1 MLLRKKI
8 VGLMALGASTLLPQ
22 TGLTLSATTHTVYY
36 ADQQGWQAEN
46 TLVHVWSRSE
56 QGVDKPYKAWD
67 ANESMTAT
75 DKYLSF
81 DGRYIPLYSYQFD
94 WDMEPSGV
102 IFHSTAGIQTADYG
116 FVEGGTYLFVAKGG
130 DPSTALV
137 PDPVIIDKAEL
148 P

>member
-1 MLLRKKI
+1 
-8 VGLMALGASTLLPQ
+8 MALGASTLLPQ

-46 TLVHVWSRSE
+46 TLVYVWSRSE

-75 DKYLSF
+75 DKYLSL
-81 DGRYIPLYSYQFD
+81 DGRYIPLYSYEFD

-116 FVEGGTYLFVAKGG
+116 FVEGAHIFSWLKVETPRPLLS
-130 DPSTALV
+130 P
-137 PDPVIIDKAEL
+137 IR
-148 P
+148 

>member
-8 VGLMALGASTLLPQ
+8 AGLMALGASILLPQ

-46 TLVHVWSRSE
+46 TLVYVWSRSE

-75 DKYLSF
+75 DKYLSL
-81 DGRYIPLYSYQFD
+81 DGRYIPLYSYEFD

-116 FVEGGTYLFVAKGG
+116 FVEGAHIFSWLKVETPRPLLS
-130 DPSTALV
+130 P
-137 PDPVIIDKAEL
+137 IR
-148 P
+148 

>member
-8 VGLMALGASTLLPQ
+8 AGLMALGASTLLPQ

-46 TLVHVWSRSE
+46 TLVYVWSRSE

-75 DKYLSF
+75 DKYLSL
-81 DGRYIPLYSYQFD
+81 DGRYIPLYSYEFD

-116 FVEGGTYLFVAKGG
+116 FVEGAHIFSWLKVETPRPLLS
-130 DPSTALV
+130 P
-137 PDPVIIDKAEL
+137 IR
-148 P
+148 

>member
-8 VGLMALGASTLLPQ
+8 AGLMVLGASTLLPQ

-75 DKYLSF
+75 DKYLSL
-81 DGRYIPLYSYQFD
+81 DGRYIPLYSYEFD

-116 FVEGGTYLFVAKGG
+116 FVEGAHIFSWLKVETPRPLLS
-130 DPSTALV
+130 P
-137 PDPVIIDKAEL
+137 IR
-148 P
+148 